1 MGFIVGKYFFLFFNV
16 LLSVIWKVI
25 GSVISRRGRKVIVV
39 MVVFIREVFFVIEVL
54 RVMDGVIWVIKV
66 VCFL

>member
-25 GSVISRRGRKVIVV
+25 GSVIFRRGRKVIVV